1 MVSFF
6 DKEAK
11 KRRSGTQHAVTQTRK
26 IEDNGPRDLKL
37 GLK

>member
-6 DKEAK
+6 DKESNK
-11 KRRSGTQHAVTQTRK
+11 AVRNLAHPHSKARK
-26 IEDNGPRDLKL
+26 MASNGARDLKL